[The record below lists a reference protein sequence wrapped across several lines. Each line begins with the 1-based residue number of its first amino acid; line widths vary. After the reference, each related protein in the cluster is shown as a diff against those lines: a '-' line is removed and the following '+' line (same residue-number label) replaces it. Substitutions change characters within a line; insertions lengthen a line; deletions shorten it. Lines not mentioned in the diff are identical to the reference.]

1 MVKTPLIT
9 FSWGWNYFPIP
20 FGADPPFP
28 HPAALLRGVREG
40 QSRGWAPARSPWR
53 SRLHLRLYD
62 GGWGRPEPCRSGARW
77 QGRARD
83 SPGSAGRWRPAP
95 AGGCPEGTARLQWSS
110 CTPYRPPAAQRARG
124 GHGGDS
130 GSAAGPRRQKKI
142 PFGGISC
149 RLSCRPEQALRAFTL
164 VLN

>member
-53 SRLHLRLYD
+53 SRLHLRLYTFGAVPAGRAGLGTRRARRGD
-62 GGWGRPEPCRSGARW
+62 GGRLRPGAALRGRRGFSGALAPPTGRPRRSGRGA
-77 QGRARD
+77 AM
-83 SPGSAGRWRPAP
+83 A
-95 AGGCPEGTARLQWSS
+95 GTA
-110 CTPYRPPAAQRARG
+110 AARRARG
-124 GHGGDS
+124 DRKKS
-130 GSAAGPRRQKKI
+130 PSVAFLAAFPAVRSKH
-142 PFGGISC
+142 C
-149 RLSCRPEQALRAFTL
+149 ELSPLF
-164 VLN
+164 